1 MHASVKTNSEN
12 RDGGIRTRDPLN
24 PIQVRY
30 RAALRPVRVAT
41 TPSQPNNQ
49 RRSPNLTDHP
59 PPNNRPCRP
68 FCPTLSPGISR
79 QCQIALGRT
88 GRHDALWNQ
97 KKPHELNRRNGSNA
111 TEYAESPTRKCT
123 NSTNDITLACQQ
135 PTPTPLQSLLPTPVP
150 LTGSNPIDT
159 LWIAIASGLVLL
171 MTPALALFY
180 GGLVRS
186 KSILNTMMMSLASFG
201 VVGVPWIILG
211 YSLAF
216 GSGNAVLGNLD
227 HAFLLGVGLEAKGAI
242 PHLLFMAYQGTFA
255 FITAGLISGA
265 LVERMRF
272 SAYLVFIA
280 IWSVAIYAP
289 IAHWVWGGGWLG
301 AWGVLDFAGGTV
313 VHIAAGTAAG
323 IGAVVVG
330 QRRDYG
336 RQAFLPHN
344 VPMMLT
350 GTALLWFGWLGFN
363 GGSALAVNGAMVVAL
378 VNTIIAPMATLAVW
392 LTLDLWRTRHA
403 TAVGAGTGIVVG
415 LVAITPACGFV
426 SPLGA
431 LTIGAI
437 AAIPS
442 YCAIARRA
450 STRLDDSLDVV
461 GAHGVGGVM
470 GALLT
475 GVFAT
480 KAWGAPTNGLLY
492 GDPSLLLKQAVGVL
506 ATITYAGIG
515 TFVVLHLVALIRPL
529 RVPVKD
535 EAGGLDVSQHGEEG
549 YSDGEGAM
557 LVLQDSAA

>member
-1 MHASVKTNSEN
+1 
-12 RDGGIRTRDPLN
+12 
-24 PIQVRY
+24 
-30 RAALRPVRVAT
+30 
-41 TPSQPNNQ
+41 
-49 RRSPNLTDHP
+49 
-59 PPNNRPCRP
+59 
-68 FCPTLSPGISR
+68 
-79 QCQIALGRT
+79 
-88 GRHDALWNQ
+88 
-97 KKPHELNRRNGSNA
+97 
-111 TEYAESPTRKCT
+111 
-123 NSTNDITLACQQ
+123 
-135 PTPTPLQSLLPTPVP
+135 VP
-150 LTGSNPIDT
+150 LTGSNPVDT
-159 LWIAIASGLVLL
+159 LWILLATGFVLL

-186 KSILNTMMMSLASFG
+186 KSILNTMMMSLAAFG
-201 VVGVPWIILG
+201 VVGVPWVLLG

-216 GSGNAVLGNLD
+216 GAGNAAIGDLGFVALN
-227 HAFLLGVGLEAKGAI
+227 GVGLEAKGSI

-255 FITAGLISGA
+255 VITAGLISGA

-272 SAYLVFIA
+272 SAYLLFITV
-280 IWSVAIYAP
+280 WSLVIYAP

-301 AWGVLDFAGGTV
+301 TWGVLDFAGGTV

-323 IGAVVVG
+323 VAAIVVG
-330 QRRDYG
+330 ARRDYG

-350 GTALLWFGWLGFN
+350 GTALLWLGWLGFN
-363 GGSALAVNGAMVVAL
+363 GGSALAVNGTAVLAL
-378 VNTIIAPMATLAVW
+378 VNTILAPMGTLAVW

-431 LTIGAI
+431 LAIGAI
-437 AAIPS
+437 AAVPS
-442 YCAIARRA
+442 YFVILKRA

-461 GAHGVGGVM
+461 GAHGVGGIS

-480 KAWGAPTNGLLY
+480 TAWGSPADGLLR
-492 GDPSLLLKQAVGVL
+492 GNAALLGKQAIGVL
-506 ATITYAGIG
+506 VTIVYAAIG
-515 TFVVLHLVALIRPL
+515 TWIVLKAVAAVRPL
-529 RVPVKD
+529 RVPSRD

-557 LVLQDSAA
+557 LVLQEEAS